1 MLKTYQDLLK
11 EEEARLAPYAV
22 RSSNSGGRVH
32 KEKSDDYRLPFQRDR
47 DRVMH
52 SKAFRRLQAKAQVFV
67 AYFGDHYR
75 DRLTHSLEVAQIA
88 RDICRRL
95 GLNEDLAECISL
107 AHDIGHPPFGH
118 GGEQALNEVLKERGF
133 HYEHNE
139 QGIRVLTE
147 LESPYPGF
155 NGLNLTK
162 EVLDGLLKHEPGKV
176 LPHLEAQMVDN
187 ADQIAYVN
195 HDIDD
200 ALRAGIIKES
210 QLAHMAL
217 WRETQER
224 VAQEYGAQLLHNER
238 FIRRINSKMIGAM
251 INDLQEETEMR
262 LVKNNI
268 RSVEDVYICK
278 KPLVGFSGPMEEKI
292 KELKDFL
299 MEYFY
304 FNPKVADKIN
314 RGKKILKSL
323 FLYYLDNL
331 QELPGDLQARISGGE
346 AGEIIV
352 KDYIA
357 GMTDHFAEE
366 NYKSLNLKSK

>member
-1 MLKTYQDLLK
+1 M
-11 EEEARLAPYAV
+11 APYAV
-22 RSSNSGGRVH
+22 KSGDSAGRVH

-75 DRLTHSLEVAQIA
+75 DRLTHSLEVSQIA

-118 GGEQALNEVLKERGF
+118 GGEQALDEVLKERGF

-147 LESPYPGF
+147 LESPYPNF
-155 NGLNLTK
+155 NGLNLSK
-162 EVLDGLLKHEPGKV
+162 EVIEGLRKHEPGKV
-176 LPHLEAQMVDN
+176 LPHLEAQVADN
-187 ADQIAYVN
+187 ADQIAYIN

-200 ALRAGIIKES
+200 ALRAGIIEET
-210 QLAHMAL
+210 QLARLTL

-224 VAQEYGAQLLHNER
+224 VAQEYGAQLSHKER
-238 FIRRINSKMIGAM
+238 FMRRANSKMISAM
-251 INDLQEETEMR
+251 INDLQEETESR
-262 LVKNNI
+262 LTKNNI
-268 RSVEDVYICK
+268 RSAQDVRSCG
-278 KPLVGFSGPMEEKI
+278 KPLVGFSKPMEGKI
-292 KELKDFL
+292 KELSDFL

-304 FNPKVADKIN
+304 FNPKVADRIN

-323 FLYYLDNL
+323 FLYYVDNL
-331 QELPGDLQARISGGE
+331 QELPEDLQARISERE

-366 NYKSLNLKSK
+366 KYKSLNLKTK